1 MVEIMELK
9 TYKANEYLSYLADY
23 LISNNKPFSF
33 DGTEIEFTATTAFI
47 KRMQENDHLLSIIK
61 LQEVIWE

>member
-23 LISNNKPFSF
+23 LISNNKPFNF
-33 DGTEIEFTATTAFI
+33 DGTEIEFTATTEFI
-47 KRMQENDHLLSIIK
+47 KRMVEDDHLLSIIK

>member
-1 MVEIMELK
+1 MELK

-23 LISNNKPFSF
+23 LISNNKPFNF
-33 DGTEIEFTATTAFI
+33 DGTEIEFTATTEFI
-47 KRMQENDHLLSIIK
+47 KRMVEDDHLLSIIK